1 MGDVGFF
8 FLHIFLHILSTS
20 LWYFFVSISQV
31 DLEDVRDIEFEDK
44 SLVSQALRIW
54 GDSP

>member
-8 FLHIFLHILSTS
+8 FSIFFSIFCLHLFGI
-20 LWYFFVSISQV
+20 FFVSISQV

-44 SLVSQALRIW
+44 SLVSQALRI
-54 GDSP
+54 